1 VTKEQAVTLEIPSDP
16 EVLGMSRR
24 IVESAAGLA
33 GFDEKDARLIM
44 LAVDEACTNVI
55 RHSYEGDV
63 TQRIVVTCRWA
74 HGESLE
80 VRLRDFG
87 KKVNP
92 AIIKGF
98 KKTDKSKPGGLGLS
112 IMRQVMD
119 TVEYDPSCQDC
130 IELRMVKQIA
140 PSEEE

>member
-1 VTKEQAVTLEIPSDP
+1 
-16 EVLGMSRR
+16 MSRG
-24 IVESAAGLA
+24 VVQCAATLA
-33 GFDEKDARLIM
+33 GFDEKDARLVM

-63 TQRIVVTCRWA
+63 TQRIVVTCRWTR
-74 HGESLE
+74 GERLE
-80 VRLRDFG
+80 VRLKDFG

-92 AIIKGF
+92 AIIRDFEKED
-98 KKTDKSKPGGLGLS
+98 KTKPGGLGLN

-119 TVEYDPSCQDC
+119 TVEYDPACQDC